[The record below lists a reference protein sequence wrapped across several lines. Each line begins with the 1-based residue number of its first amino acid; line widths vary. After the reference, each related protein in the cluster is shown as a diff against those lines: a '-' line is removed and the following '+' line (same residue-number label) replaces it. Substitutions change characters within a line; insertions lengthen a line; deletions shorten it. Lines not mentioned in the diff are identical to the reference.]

1 MQENIRKY
9 FLNAHILLTAILLLG
24 FIIRI
29 WGLGSAEIFHDEGL
43 YAFRSIGYIDYIQ
56 NDDQSTPI
64 QWFRDLPTMPWWTKL
79 SFHDHPPLFFLVQH
93 LFFRVFG
100 NSLFVARL
108 PSLIAGMFAIWLMYL
123 IGRQLSSTL
132 EIRTNEGYLNP
143 ESASEPAKRNSE
155 MVSRRG
161 DEKIIIFRA
170 GKDAREANNPRLF
183 GLFAALLLSVN
194 HIHIW
199 ISRTSIIE
207 SLLLTMMLANIYFF
221 LRFVEDKKWWFL
233 FAITLGLSFLTKY
246 NSIVLVP
253 VYAVYLIL
261 YHRSYFR
268 AKELYFAIGATI
280 ILFSPVLMYNYYLY
294 TTVHHFD
301 LQMAYFF
308 KQATPEW
315 RASLGKIQE
324 PFSVFIPNMLAMYSK
339 PFLLV
344 AIAGIFS
351 ILFFWRKE
359 SKGQKKSYLFLFF
372 GVVFVTLLFIKIG
385 VAYRFLT
392 LYLPFFVMPVALFF
406 VFLKQHIRLNKVLFF
421 AAITAFVIWEIWFSI
436 GGIFLEFPH
445 LGVVELD
452 QYLAKEIGSARSSA
466 LVKSPNPHL
475 NAVIQRYY
483 NKLPK
488 GDAPVLIVYD
498 ENIVISPK
506 LWLFARRLYYGGIP
520 TITVGQFNGL
530 IAKNG
535 VEYFKSYKVYFVK
548 ANENSVMIN
557 TNLFYSAD
565 ATNLEA
571 FLKKE
576 FNLNPV
582 KTIYGFQPDNN
593 GLQQIPMFYVYKILF

>member
-1 MQENIRKY
+1 MNEAKFHCSQNIAQRDWREHSK
-9 FLNAHILLTAILLLG
+9 F
-24 FIIRI
+24 
-29 WGLGSAEIFHDEGL
+29 SAEN
-43 YAFRSIGYIDYIQ
+43 YARS
-56 NDDQSTPI
+56 
-64 QWFRDLPTMPWWTKL
+64 
-79 SFHDHPPLFFLVQH
+79 
-93 LFFRVFG
+93 
-100 NSLFVARL
+100 
-108 PSLIAGMFAIWLMYL
+108 
-123 IGRQLSSTL
+123 
-132 EIRTNEGYLNP
+132 
-143 ESASEPAKRNSE
+143 
-155 MVSRRG
+155 
-161 DEKIIIFRA
+161 
-170 GKDAREANNPRLF
+170 ANNVSFAVPAADF
-183 GLFAALLLSVN
+183 AGLFAALLLSIN

-207 SLLLTMMLANIYFF
+207 SLLLTLMLINIYFF

-233 FAITLGLSFLTKY
+233 FAVTLGLSFLTKY
-246 NSIVLVP
+246 NSIILVP
-253 VYAVYLIL
+253 AYAAYLIL

-268 AKELYFAIGATI
+268 AKELYFAIGTTMI
-280 ILFSPVLMYNYYLY
+280 IFSPALIYNYYLY
-294 TTVHHFD
+294 ATIRHFD
-301 LQMAYFF
+301 LQIAYLF
-308 KQATPEW
+308 KQATSEW

-324 PFSVFIPNMLAMYSK
+324 PFAVFVPNMLAMYSK
-339 PFLLV
+339 PFLFASV
-344 AIAGIFS
+344 AGVFS
-351 ILFFWRKE
+351 MLFFWRKE
-359 SKGQKKSYLFLFF
+359 SKEQKKSYLFLFF
-372 GVVFVTLLFIKIG
+372 GLIFVTLLLINIG

-392 LYLPFFVMPVALFF
+392 LYLPFSVISVVVL
-406 VFLKQHIRLNKVLFF
+406 VFLIKKYIRPNKIFLFAGIIIF
-421 AAITAFVIWEIWFSI
+421 SLWEIWFSI
-436 GGIFLEFPH
+436 GGIFLEFPR